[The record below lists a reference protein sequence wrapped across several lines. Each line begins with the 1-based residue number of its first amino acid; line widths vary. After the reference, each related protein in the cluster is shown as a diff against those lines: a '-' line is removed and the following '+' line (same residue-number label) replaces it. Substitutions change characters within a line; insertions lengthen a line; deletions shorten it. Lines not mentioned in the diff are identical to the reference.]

1 MARLGH
7 AANVVMRNLVDE
19 FIVVLSGIRPMSSP
33 LLPYANAYL
42 LFSLDGAPTIVDG
55 RYTTTVTATYVVEAY
70 LTRQDSTGVTTGAD
84 YIPTQTSP
92 GNTLPGASGV
102 VYLYRG
108 YALRYAPVEAGYD
121 PSGAPQD
128 ASLAW
133 VDATDVTWL
142 KPGLTG
148 VHAHGDEPIKRTKVE
163 RATGKYGGVAI
174 DQIVRINISG
184 VPITVRSGDVV
195 D

>member
-1 MARLGH
+1 
-7 AANVVMRNLVDE
+7 
-19 FIVVLSGIRPMSSP
+19 MSSP

-42 LFSLDGAPTIVDG
+42 LFSLDGAPTLVNG
-55 RYTTTVTATYVVEAY
+55 RYVATPEATYVVEAY

-84 YIPTQTSP
+84 YIPTQVSP
-92 GNTLPGASGV
+92 GDTLPGASGV

-108 YALRYAPVEAGYD
+108 YALRYASVEAGYD

-128 ASLAW
+128 TSLVW
-133 VDATDVTWL
+133 SDATNVTWL

-148 VHAHGDEPIKRTKVE
+148 LHAHGGEPLKRTKIE

-184 VPITVRSGDVV
+184 VPIIIRSGDVI